1 MCAIGSFLFCLM
13 MHVTYFMLFYCALTL
28 FYDNALL
35 PTAKV
40 RYHSHFVYLFVIMTC
55 FLSRIILVSID
66 FLIIA
71 TLVSPFLVETR
82 F

>member
-55 FLSRIILVSID
+55 F
-66 FLIIA
+66 
-71 TLVSPFLVETR
+71 
-82 F
+82 